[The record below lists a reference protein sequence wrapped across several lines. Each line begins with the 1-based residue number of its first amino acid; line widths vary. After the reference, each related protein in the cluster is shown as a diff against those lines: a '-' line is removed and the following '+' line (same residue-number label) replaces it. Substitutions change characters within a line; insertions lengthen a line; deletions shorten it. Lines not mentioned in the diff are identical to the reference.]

1 MIGMHLKLWYAEKV
15 YSHNCVC
22 SAATIYLVMALFMN
36 GSLKLKR
43 LFRGKLSFSPA
54 SDGVGIML
62 DPEIL
67 ELKDTQEINV
77 EISGNLQLI
86 LGIRV
91 EGDIK
96 MTRDSVIKA
105 SNKMNIH
112 ALLPSHFIVC
122 CDLVESSLLGGQSVQ
137 ILKYFPLDKNSHSQ
151 KMIDIDFN
159 NNDYIKL
166 ESKNFDRIHIRIL
179 SITGDPVKC
188 KADVAT
194 RMQLLFVNVNS
205 Q

>member
-1 MIGMHLKLWYAEKV
+1 M
-15 YSHNCVC
+15 
-22 SAATIYLVMALFMN
+22 
-36 GSLKLKR
+36 
-43 LFRGKLSFSPA
+43 
-54 SDGVGIML
+54 
-62 DPEIL
+62 
-67 ELKDTQEINV
+67 

-86 LGIRV
+86 LGI
-91 EGDIK
+91 EFKGNIK
-96 MTRDSVIKA
+96 MNRDSVIKA
-105 SNKMNIH
+105 SNKINIH

-122 CDLVESSLLGGQSVQ
+122 CDLVENSLLGGQSAQ
-137 ILKYFPLDKNSHSQ
+137 ILKYFTLDKNRHKQ

-179 SITGDPVKC
+179 TITGDPVKC
-188 KADVAT
+188 KVDVAT

>member
-1 MIGMHLKLWYAEKV
+1 M
-15 YSHNCVC
+15 
-22 SAATIYLVMALFMN
+22 
-36 GSLKLKR
+36 
-43 LFRGKLSFSPA
+43 
-54 SDGVGIML
+54 
-62 DPEIL
+62 
-67 ELKDTQEINV
+67 

-86 LGIRV
+86 LGI
-91 EGDIK
+91 ELKGHIK
-96 MTRDSVIKA
+96 MNRESVIKA
-105 SNKMNIH
+105 YNKMNIH

-137 ILKYFPLDKNSHSQ
+137 ILKYFTLDNNRQKQ
-151 KMIDIDFN
+151 KMISIDFN